1 MIRVAVDG
9 RVVRDTYH
17 GIARHTLE
25 LLRVLHGEAV
35 ELVVFQGTGPD
46 RRLSL
51 RELAGEPGVELVPF
65 QAPPAS
71 LAEQRHWPALLRAVS
86 ADVLFVPYHLATP
99 WWSPIPVVTVIHD
112 CIFEADPAFAPS
124 GWMRHAYRAVTRMAI
139 TRATTVAT
147 VSEATRA
154 DLRRHYGLSLPPG
167 NVVRHGVNPAFGRPC
182 PPERVAEA
190 RDRLSLPGRYVLHV
204 GVRRPHKN
212 QTVLLRAFAQ
222 LARAQPDLGL
232 VLVGGPDERFP
243 DPVPG
248 LVDELGLGDRVRLL
262 SSLPEELLVP
272 VYREAS
278 AVAFPSYIEGF
289 GLPALEAMAAGV
301 PVVASTTPAVGE
313 VTEGA
318 AVLVSPDDTDGWAA
332 ALGRVLCDR
341 GLADGLRA
349 RGHEV
354 VSRHTWD
361 AAGSRTRQLLER
373 VVAGTPSPSDG
384 NRRRGVRWH
393 ARA

>member
-1 MIRVAVDG
+1 MRVAVDG
-9 RVVRDTYH
+9 RVVRDNYH

-25 LLRVLHGEAV
+25 LLRVLRGDDV
-35 ELVVFQGTGPD
+35 ELVVLQGTAPD

-65 QAPPAS
+65 PARLAS
-71 LAEQRHWPALLRAVS
+71 LAEQRQWPAVLRAVS

-124 GWMRHAYRAVTRMAI
+124 GWVRGAYRAVTRLAI

-147 VSEATRA
+147 VSQATRA
-154 DLRRHYGLSLPPG
+154 DLRRHYGLAIPPG
-167 NVVRHGVNPAFGRPC
+167 NVVRHGVNPAFGGPC
-182 PPERVAEA
+182 PPERLAEA
-190 RDRLSLPGRYVLHV
+190 RARLSLPERYVLHV

-212 QTVLLRAFAQ
+212 QSVLLKAFAR
-222 LARAQPDLGL
+222 LAGDHPGLGL

-248 LVDELGLGDRVRLL
+248 LVAALGLGDRVRLL
-262 SSLPEELLVP
+262 PNVPEPLLVP
-272 VYREAS
+272 VYRGAS
-278 AVAFPSYIEGF
+278 AVAFPSHIEGF
-289 GLPALEAMAAGV
+289 GLPVLEAMAAGV
-301 PVVASTTPAVGE
+301 PVVASTAPAVGE

-318 AVLVSPDDTDGWAA
+318 AVLVSPDDTEGWAA
-332 ALGRVLCDR
+332 ALTRVLGDR
-341 GLADGLRA
+341 GLAGGLRA

-373 VVAGTPSPSDG
+373 VVDGRAAGSNGS
-384 NRRRGVRWH
+384 RGRGARWH

>member
-1 MIRVAVDG
+1 MMRVAVDG
-9 RVVRDTYH
+9 RVVRDNYH

-25 LLRVLHGEAV
+25 LLRVLRGGDV
-35 ELVVFQGTGPD
+35 ELVVLQGTAPD

-65 QAPPAS
+65 PARLAS
-71 LAEQRHWPALLRAVS
+71 LAEQRQWPAVLRAVS

-99 WWSPIPVVTVIHD
+99 WRSPIPVVTVIHD

-124 GWMRHAYRAVTRMAI
+124 GWVRGAYRAVTRLAI

-154 DLRRHYGLSLPPG
+154 DLRRHYGLAIPPG
-167 NVVRHGVNPAFGRPC
+167 NVVRHGVNPAFGGPC
-182 PPERVAEA
+182 PTERLAEA
-190 RDRLSLPGRYVLHV
+190 RARLSLPERYVLHV

-212 QTVLLRAFAQ
+212 QSVLLKAFAR
-222 LARAQPDLGL
+222 LAGDHPGLGL

-248 LVDELGLGDRVRLL
+248 LVADLGLGDRVRLL
-262 SSLPEELLVP
+262 PNVPESLLVP
-272 VYREAS
+272 VYRGAT
-278 AVAFPSYIEGF
+278 AVAFPSHIEGF
-289 GLPALEAMAAGV
+289 GLPVLEAMAAGV
-301 PVVASTTPAVGE
+301 PVVASTAPAVGE

-318 AVLVSPDDTDGWAA
+318 AVLVSPDDTEGWAA
-332 ALGRVLCDR
+332 ALHRVLGDP
-341 GLADGLRA
+341 GLAGGLRA
-349 RGHEV
+349 RGYEV

-361 AAGSRTRQLLER
+361 AAGARTRQLLER
-373 VVAGTPSPSDG
+373 VVDGQAAGSNGS
-384 NRRRGVRWH
+384 RGRGARWH

>member
-1 MIRVAVDG
+1 MIRVVVDG

-25 LLRVLHGEAV
+25 LLRVLRGDDV
-35 ELVVFQGTGPD
+35 ELVVLQGTAPD

-51 RELAGEPGVELVPF
+51 HELAGEPGVQLLPF
-65 QAPPAS
+65 PAPLAS
-71 LAEQRHWPALLRAVS
+71 LAEQRHWPALLRAVP

-112 CIFEADPAFAPS
+112 CIFEADPMFAPG
-124 GWMRHAYRAVTRMAI
+124 GWMRPAYRAVTRMAI
-139 TRATTVAT
+139 SRATTVAT

-182 PPERVAEA
+182 PPEQAAEA
-190 RDRLSLPGRYVLHV
+190 RARLSLPGRYVLHV

-222 LARAQPDLGL
+222 LAGAHPDIGL

-248 LVDELGLGDRVRLL
+248 LVHELGLGDRVRLL
-262 SSLPEELLVP
+262 PSVPEELLVP
-272 VYREAS
+272 VYRA
-278 AVAFPSYIEGF
+278 AAVVAFPSYIEGF

-313 VTEGA
+313 ATEGA

-332 ALGRVLCDR
+332 ALRRVLGDPD
-341 GLADGLRA
+341 LADGLRA

-373 VVAGTPSPSDG
+373 VVAGAPSGSG
-384 NRRRGVRWH
+384 RSGRRGLRWH